1 MSKRMSFLNPA
12 LAALL
17 LVVVGLGGCDEEE
30 VLPVNDEDELRR
42 YLYESEDGL
51 DLFRAA
57 DLFVEQAF
65 VDPFNTNDTL
75 IQVVDS
81 TWRDIETLRIVD
93 YARGNYRYV
102 ELLPFPAR
110 DAELIVYDFYRIIT
124 KRIAGT
130 DTTAVDTTQRALTRY
145 AYFVKM
151 GDDSQRF
158 KGWKLYGYNGG
169 VSTTDVGTSAYISIR
184 NEGGGTFL
192 GGNDAY
198 DEIDVRI
205 LDTNFTTYEEVLIN
219 GTTFN
224 QYRRI
229 ADIVDVALGDS
240 LMLSI
245 DWNKFYG
252 MLVNARTDAGFTLGQ
267 LEPLQQPEQ
276 SYRLKTASANIHLWN
291 VIFMQEFLRVQIPQ
305 TDPPIYTYKWAGWTI
320 PYRVPQ

>member
-17 LVVVGLGGCDEEE
+17 LAVVGLGGCDEPE
-30 VLPVNDEDELRR
+30 VLPVDDESELRR

-51 DLFRAA
+51 DLFRAT
-57 DLFVEQAF
+57 DLFVEQPF
-65 VDPFNTNDTL
+65 VDPFNTLDTL

-124 KRIAGT
+124 KRIAGA

-169 VSTTDVGTSAYISIR
+169 ESTIDIGSVVYISIR
-184 NEGGGTFL
+184 DEGGGTFL

-198 DEIDVRI
+198 ERFDVRI
-205 LDTNFTTYEEVLIN
+205 LDTNSVTQEEVLLD
-219 GTTFN
+219 GATYFS
-224 QYRRI
+224 YRRVN
-229 ADIVDVALGDS
+229 DIENVTLGDS
-240 LMLSI
+240 LILSS
-245 DWNKFYG
+245 DWNKFYSL
-252 MLVNARTDAGFTLGQ
+252 LVNARTDAGFTLEQ
-267 LEPLQQPEQ
+267 MEPMLQPVQ
-276 SYRLKTASANIHLWN
+276 SYGFRTASVNPHLWN
-291 VIFMQEFLRVQIPQ
+291 VIFMQEFLRVRIPQ